1 VVRPPYQEAAQLV
14 WIAAQRWP
22 IIDGEAAQRGVDY
35 FTLPFDRFLN
45 VVYWWAAQR
54 VKSTDEFDRTLAK
67 PVGLPMSAY
76 TGSGMSAVTE
86 YELEADAQS
95 FMAFAGA
102 FGIAPPKPGPV
113 AEEPEDVPST
123 PGV

>member
-1 VVRPPYQEAAQLV
+1 
-14 WIAAQRWP
+14 
-22 IIDGEAAQRGVDY
+22 
-35 FTLPFDRFLN
+35 
-45 VVYWWAAQR
+45 